1 MPVQAFLFPEFQ
13 TRLTG
18 HQSVGEFSPI
28 VIAEA
33 PEDLR
38 AMPEDEIEEKIAKA
52 KAVLKWL
59 LSNHSTCF
67 STSYGKDS
75 SCTLG
80 LALATAAELVRDGLP
95 VQPFVVLTCDTKVDN
110 PLIAQLARDESA
122 KVRAWIER
130 FGLPGSVHFATP
142 SLANEFAVAILGG
155 RALPSMAGHKRDCTT
170 SWKTEPLSRL
180 RKRLL
185 GRNKPAAG
193 QFVVSVTGVRRS
205 ESIVRAGN
213 LMKRAEAADRLVQ
226 TNTDGNIAIA
236 PIIEWSYDD
245 VFTYLGMCSNGLEET
260 YSDFARVIEIY
271 REATGECVIAGS
283 DSNRTA
289 AACGSRTGCFTC
301 LAVKNDR
308 SMDQMV
314 KEPHNA
320 FMRPLAAFRTFLANT
335 FHDLSRRTWVGRS
348 IDENGYIRFAVDGY
362 SPAMLQELLRIAL
375 TIDIEE
381 REAAARLGIEPRFQ
395 IVSMEA
401 LLAISAHW
409 SLQGFALPY
418 TALALYRQIERG
430 ARYPVPEVPE
440 APKVPIPPARYIHV
454 GRGWNEGHAFMY
466 TGLRDVMIDAF
477 GGQGCIGQREIV
489 TKGERRTIMDVA
501 NSDMFSID
509 AEGAALFMQFELD
522 RVVDEWHGPGARR
535 GLLIEG
541 HHVAG
546 IEYRHYASWGFL
558 SVAKGQ
564 EGKVDEIL
572 RRTAWRERLGLAGYQ
587 YEHERALA
595 MSVEASVP
603 ITPSPEDV
611 LAKRRA
617 EVAAC
622 REAKRQQVRQQRVS
636 LADLHRDWA
645 PDVSWRR
652 LVQQGRLIMPAIPRA
667 KNGRLVLR
675 HLISRYA
682 FLSFLQ
688 ENPLVMQRVRQFR
701 TLRNRGM
708 TGDFQ
713 QQTRPHK
720 FEPLAA

>member
-1 MPVQAFLFPEFQ
+1 MQVQAFLFPEFQ
-13 TRLTG
+13 TSLIG
-18 HQSVGEFSPI
+18 HQTVDEFSPI
-28 VIAEA
+28 VLAEA

-38 AMPEDEIEEKIAKA
+38 AMPEVEIDEKIAKA
-52 KAVLKWL
+52 KAILKWL
-59 LSNHSTCF
+59 MRDYRTCF

-80 LALATAAELVRDGLP
+80 LALAAAAELVRDGLP
-95 VQPFVVLTCDTKVDN
+95 VQPFIVLTSDTKVDN

-130 FGLPGSVHFATP
+130 FDLPGSVHFATP

-193 QFVVSVTGVRRS
+193 QFVASVTGVRRS
-205 ESIVRAGN
+205 ESPIRAGN

-226 TNTDGNIAIA
+226 TNADGNVAVA
-236 PIIEWSYDD
+236 PIIEGSYDD

-260 YSDFARVIEIY
+260 YSDFSRVIEIY

-289 AACGSRTGCFTC
+289 TACGSRTGCFTC

-320 FMRPLAAFRTFLANT
+320 FMRPLAAFRRFLANT
-335 FHDLSRRTWVGRS
+335 FHDLSRRTWVGRT

-362 SPAMLQELLRIAL
+362 SPAMLQELLRYAL
-375 TIDIEE
+375 TVDIEE

-409 SLQGFALPY
+409 SLQGFSLPY
-418 TALALYRQIERG
+418 TGVAIYRQIERG

-440 APKVPIPPARYIHV
+440 APKVPIPAARYIHV
-454 GRGWNEGHAFMY
+454 GRGWEEGHAFMY

-477 GGQGCIGQREIV
+477 GGSGCIGQREII

-535 GLLIEG
+535 GLAIEG
-541 HHVAG
+541 DHVAG
-546 IEYRHYASWGFL
+546 IENRRYVCYGFL

-572 RRTAWRERLGLAGYQ
+572 RRTAWRERLELAGYQ
-587 YEHERALA
+587 YDHQRAMA
-595 MSVEASVP
+595 MSVEAPVP
-603 ITPSPEDV
+603 VVHSQQEA
-611 LAKRRA
+611 LANQRA
-617 EVAAC
+617 AIEAR
-622 REAKRQQVRQQRVS
+622 REAKRRLVRQQRLS
-636 LADLHRDWA
+636 LADLNRDWA

-652 LVQQGRLIMPAIPRA
+652 LVQQGMLKMPAIPRA

-682 FLSFLQ
+682 LLSFLQ
-688 ENPLVMQRVRQFR
+688 ENPLVMQRVRCFR
-701 TLRNRGM
+701 TRRC
-708 TGDFQ
+708 
-713 QQTRPHK
+713 PS
-720 FEPLAA
+720 AARDPFGIAA

>member
-1 MPVQAFLFPEFQ
+1 MPEQAFLFPEFHTQ
-13 TRLTG
+13 LIG
-18 HQSVGEFSPI
+18 HQAADEFSPI
-28 VIAEA
+28 VLAEA
-33 PEDLR
+33 PEALR
-38 AMPEDEIEEKIAKA
+38 AMPEKEIEEKIAKA
-52 KAVLKWL
+52 KAILKWL
-59 LSNHSTCF
+59 MHKHAICI

-80 LALATAAELVRDGLP
+80 LALAAAAELVRDGLP

-142 SLANEFAVAILGG
+142 SLANEFAVAIFGG

-170 SWKTEPLSRL
+170 SWKSEPLSRL
-180 RKRLL
+180 RKQLL

-193 QFVVSVTGVRRS
+193 QFVASVTGVRRA
-205 ESIVRAGN
+205 ESAVRAGN
-213 LMKRAEAADRLVQ
+213 LMKRSEAADRLVQ
-226 TNTDGNIAIA
+226 TNADGNVAIA

-260 YSDFARVIEIY
+260 YSDFTRVIEIY
-271 REATGECVIAGS
+271 REATGECVVAGS

-289 AACGSRTGCFTC
+289 AACGSRTGCYTC

-320 FMRPLAAFRTFLANT
+320 FMRPLAAFRRFLANT
-335 FHDLSRRTWVGRS
+335 FYDLSRRTWVGRT

-362 SPAMLQELLRIAL
+362 SPAMLQELLRMAL

-409 SLQGFALPY
+409 SLQGFSLPY
-418 TALALYRQIERG
+418 AGVAIYRQIERG

-454 GRGWNEGHAFMY
+454 GRGWDEGHAFMY

-477 GGQGCIGQREIV
+477 GGSGCIGQREIV

-509 AEGAALFMQFELD
+509 AEGAAMFMQFELD

-535 GLLIEG
+535 GLAIEG

-546 IEYRHYASWGFL
+546 IEYRHYVSYGFL

-564 EGKVDEIL
+564 EGKIDEIL

-587 YEHERALA
+587 YDHQRALA
-595 MSVEASVP
+595 MSVEAPVP
-603 ITPSPEDV
+603 IIPSPEEV
-611 LAKRRA
+611 LAKQSA
-617 EVAAC
+617 EIEAR
-622 REAKRQQVRQQRVS
+622 REAKRRRIAQQRLS

-652 LVQQGRLIMPAIPRA
+652 LVQQRMLTMPAIPRA

-675 HLISRYA
+675 HLITRFA

-688 ENPLVMQRVRQFR
+688 ENPIVMQRVRHYR
-701 TLRNRGM
+701 TRRRNSVTRNLFGM
-708 TGDFQ
+708 
-713 QQTRPHK
+713 
-720 FEPLAA
+720 AA